1 MKRLFVCAILA
12 MSVLTGL
19 AAADGAGLFDSPL
32 DRSDER
38 FIRVEETFTGDPI
51 VADYVQKRTIGRLG
65 RSLESSG
72 RMIVRPGYG
81 IAWQTMKPYASLMV
95 VGRSTMF
102 QQVGTRMVQMDV
114 SGNLVYLAMAQAI
127 ESVFSGD
134 FSQVDTVFDAFFIE
148 NDGKWVI
155 GLVPVDETIAS
166 FVGSITITG
175 DRTLESVT
183 MVETSGDSILYEFAD
198 VEMRELESDEN
209 ALFEI

>member
-51 VADYVQKRTIGRLG
+51 VADYVQTRTIGRLG

>member
-1 MKRLFVCAILA
+1 
-12 MSVLTGL
+12 
-19 AAADGAGLFDSPL
+19 
-32 DRSDER
+32 
-38 FIRVEETFTGDPI
+38 
-51 VADYVQKRTIGRLG
+51 
-65 RSLESSG
+65 
-72 RMIVRPGYG
+72 
-81 IAWQTMKPYASLMV
+81 
-95 VGRSTMF
+95 
-102 QQVGTRMVQMDV
+102 MVQMDV

>member
-51 VADYVQKRTIGRLG
+51 VADYVQTRTIGRLG

-183 MVETSGDSILYEFAD
+183 MVETSGDSILYEFEN